1 MRLFS
6 KILYTLLIL
15 GLIPLLIYGIYT
27 TKSIRDLST
36 SVLEESRQLGFLTLR
51 ECIESMNR
59 LREKFIQQKAEDVAK
74 QVEIYLKIN
83 PKTLKA
89 LQKDP
94 YFQSIAVQPVGETGY
109 TALTNM
115 KTAIC
120 VFHKQP
126 NIVNLNLQTLEAK
139 LPDFWKIM
147 KLSLS
152 GKSSSGYYDWIEP
165 NSTTRKKYMYITPIK
180 AATTDGVEMT
190 VAATTYIDEFSRPIY
205 IVRNKMINTI
215 ENSTEQME
223 YSLKRLQETGW
234 TLLFA
239 TGVLIAVVSYLLA
252 KYITIPIKQLTE
264 TAERI
269 SKGDLSETEVKVK
282 SRDEIGQLASSFTRI
297 AASLKILLIQEEKKK
312 DE

>member
-6 KILYTLLIL
+6 KILYTFLIL
-15 GLIPLLIYGIYT
+15 GLIPLLIYGLYT

-36 SVLEESRQLGFLTLR
+36 SVLEESRQLRFLTLR
-51 ECIESMNR
+51 ECIESMNH
-59 LREKFIQQKAEDVAK
+59 LSEKSIQQKAEDVAK

-83 PKTLKA
+83 PKTLKS

-94 YFQSIAVQPVGETGY
+94 YFQSISVQPVEETGY

-115 KTAIC
+115 KTAVS

-126 NIVNLNLQTLEAK
+126 NIVNLDLHTLEAK

-147 KLSLS
+147 KLSLG
-152 GKSSSGYYDWIEP
+152 GKPSSGYYDWLEP
-165 NSTTRKKYMYITPIK
+165 NGTIRKKYMYITPIK
-180 AATTDGVEMT
+180 ASTSDGVAMT
-190 VAATTYIDEFSRPIY
+190 VAATTYIDEFSKPIY
-205 IVRNKMINTI
+205 AVRNKMVSTI
-215 ENSTEQME
+215 ENSSEQIE
-223 YSLKRLQETGW
+223 YSIKRLQETGW

-239 TGVLIAVVSYLLA
+239 TAVLIVVVSYFLT
-252 KYITIPIKQLTE
+252 KYITTPIKQLTE

-282 SRDEIGQLASSFTRI
+282 SRDEIGQLASSFTRM

-312 DE
+312 NE